1 MLAADLKARQRSML
15 ERMLENLGAAA
26 PHPPRKMSGS
36 ESRERA
42 KVENYGR
49 KAERV
54 ERPWEDADGEV
65 CPEAVERWMRW
76 KQMEWGGGE
85 SC

>member
-1 MLAADLKARQRSML
+1 
-15 ERMLENLGAAA
+15 
-26 PHPPRKMSGS
+26 MSGS

-54 ERPWEDADGEV
+54 ERPWEDADGEL